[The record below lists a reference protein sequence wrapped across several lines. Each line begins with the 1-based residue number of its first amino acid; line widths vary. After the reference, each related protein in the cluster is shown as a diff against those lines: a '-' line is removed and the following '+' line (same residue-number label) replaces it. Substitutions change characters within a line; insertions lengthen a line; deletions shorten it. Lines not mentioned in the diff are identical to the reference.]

1 MHTFILQDWITIQGS
16 GSGAGADVV
25 QSKQDWLD
33 LSAYQDVTFWLDVRD
48 VGTVGGS
55 AATVTLTFETSPT
68 ADDSLFQP
76 MVAGTVLAAAVT
88 PTIVKAPMYS
98 ASVPIGR
105 FLRWRLDSST
115 ANWVVT
121 FRVLVAANSPG
132 L

>member
-16 GSGAGADVV
+16 GSGAGADVI

-33 LSAYQDVTFWLDVRD
+33 LSSYQDVTFWLDVRD
-48 VGTVGGS
+48 ATAS
-55 AATVTLTFETSPT
+55 TVTLTFETSPT
-68 ADDSLFQP
+68 ADESLFQP
-76 MVAGTVLAAAVT
+76 MVAGTLLAAAVT

-105 FLRWRLDSST
+105 FLRWRLKAT
-115 ANWVVT
+115 AAWDVT